1 MIKLLGDAVALI
13 PLEDPIYLE
22 ESNLWLAQQVRQ
34 RVDQGIV
41 KYRGPATIDLRVG
54 DHVFFQAYCGTKIT
68 VDGEGVLIILGESD
82 VDAIWDEPPQKLFP
96 MKLVEQFMAE
106 AMGEALIKVG
116 DEYRQQFAYF
126 LRILE
131 SRFKDYEYEKGHEF

>member
-22 ESNLWLAQQVRQ
+22 RSNLYLAQQVRQ

-41 KYRGPATIDLRVG
+41 KYRGPATIDLRIG

-96 MKLVEQFMAE
+96 MKVIGQLMDE
-106 AMGEALIKVG
+106 AMGDAIIKVG
-116 DEYRQQFAYF
+116 SEYATQLAY
-126 LRILE
+126 LHSILE
-131 SRFKDYEYEKGHEF
+131 SKFKDYEYEKGIEF

>member
-1 MIKLLGDAVALI
+1 VIKLLGDSIALI

-22 ESNLWLAQQVRQ
+22 RSNLWLAQQVRQ

-41 KYRGPATIDLRVG
+41 KYRGPATIDLRIG

-68 VDGEGVLIILGESD
+68 VEGEGVLIILGESD
-82 VDAIWDEPPQKLFP
+82 IDAIWDEPPQKLFP

-106 AMGEALIKVG
+106 AMGEAIIKVG
-116 DEYRQQFAYF
+116 AEYRKPFDYF
-126 LRILE
+126 LHILQ
-131 SRFKDYEYEKGHEF
+131 SKFKDFEYEKGIEF

>member
-1 MIKLLGDAVALI
+1 VIKLLGDSIALI

-22 ESNLWLAQQVRQ
+22 RSNLWLAQQVRQ

-68 VDGEGVLIILGESD
+68 VEGEGVLIILGESD
-82 VDAIWDEPPQKLFP
+82 IDAIWDEPPKPLFP
-96 MKLVEQFMAE
+96 LQLVKQLLDE
-106 AMGEALIKVG
+106 AKGEVLIKAEFQRKSV
-116 DEYRQQFAYF
+116 
-126 LRILE
+126 
-131 SRFKDYEYEKGHEF
+131 DYLFEIVETKFTSFEYEKGHEF